1 MAIAKGAQVIVVR
14 RGVERAGIVLQ
25 QVAPRSVS
33 GLTSEEETV
42 RRYRVQMP
50 QHENW
55 PPYID
60 VFDEDELRAVPKDS
74 RAR

>member
-14 RGVERAGIVLQ
+14 SGVERPGVVLQ
-25 QVAPRSVS
+25 DVSPRSVS
-33 GLTSEEETV
+33 GLTGEGETV
-42 RRYRVQMP
+42 RQYRVQMP

-55 PPYID
+55 PPYTD

-74 RAR
+74 RAV